1 MVYVLLADCVPGAGG
16 PEPAQRYIPVN
27 DILYNVTGRNISDW
41 LVKTMEK
48 YMMRR
53 SVLSCRQHH
62 SMFCFVSFGI
72 TDTCS
77 SVCQVHFLT
86 VKLLASKT
94 ALLDHGIYQPSDFSI
109 NKWNAVS

>member
-41 LVKTMEK
+41 LVKTMKK

-53 SVLSCRQHH
+53 SALLCRQRH
-62 SMFCFVSFGI
+62 SMFCFVWYYGHVFKCLSSAFSDSEI
-72 TDTCS
+72 TG
-77 SVCQVHFLT
+77 Q
-86 VKLLASKT
+86 
-94 ALLDHGIYQPSDFSI
+94 
-109 NKWNAVS
+109 